1 MLRPPPFIAGVAR
14 AVLEQL
20 AVYRYLTAPQLL
32 RLGVTQSRDHLWER
46 LRWLERRGLIGRQR
60 FGVDP
65 NAGKM
70 PDILWL
76 TASGAEYVPDT
87 IAPEGH
93 RPQGSADIRHRV
105 ATVDMLIA
113 LRMWAAAHG
122 WHIPWL
128 KTDFDP
134 GKPGHKA
141 TSVPLKSGEPYI
153 PDAVALLT
161 AQAGKPYPLVLEVYR
176 GGWRND
182 IGHFKRQLPRLIQ
195 AADSEAV
202 ESAHAFPTLAR
213 YLLTFHT
220 ADMLRQ
226 ALAALPD
233 PRSDRWEAFFFA
245 EHGAVVGDF
254 VGAWRDVSGRP
265 KRLFKTA

>member
-113 LRMWAAAHG
+113 LRTWATAHG
-122 WHIPWL
+122 WHIAWL

-141 TSVPLKSGEPYI
+141 TSVPLKTGEPYI

-182 IGHFKRQLPRLIQ
+182 IGHFKRQIPRLIQ

-233 PRSDRWEAFFFA
+233 PGSERWEAFFFA
-245 EHGAVVGDF
+245 EHAAVVGDF
-254 VGAWRDVSGRP
+254 IGAWRDVSGRP
-265 KRLFKTA
+265 KKLFKAA